1 MKAAMVHDYVIV
13 GGGSAGC
20 VLANRLSASGAHR
33 VLLLEAGPADRAFN
47 IRFPGGIAKLI
58 QDAKHNWMFWSEP
71 QPHLGNRRIYCP
83 RGKTLGGSSAIN
95 AMCYMR
101 GHADDYDS
109 WAAAGCE
116 GWSFADVL
124 PYFRKSENHEP
135 GEDALHGVGGPLNV
149 AARVHPDNPLSS
161 AFLVAAQAAGH
172 RCNADISGAT
182 EGVGVYRAFQKNGER
197 CSNAAAYLRPAEN
210 RANLTVITGAQ
221 ASRIIFDGRRAVG
234 VRYRQRGRMHEARA
248 QREVV
253 LAAGAIQSPQ
263 LLMLSGIGPQDE
275 LARRG
280 VAVIKDL
287 PGVGANLQDHL
298 DAYISWRSK
307 SRVSLSLHPSFIGR
321 AIKGLWQYMTKR
333 RGELTTNLA
342 ETGGFIKT
350 TPDEAIPDIQWH
362 FMPTVDTRHAF
373 DLAPT
378 QQGYGFSLMSY
389 FTRPYSRGH
398 ITLASSDPFAPPRID
413 FNYGHDERD
422 LLRLVAAIKRGR
434 EVFAQA
440 AFDPHRLEELKP
452 GAAVQSD
459 AELLDW
465 VRHNAET
472 AYHPVGTC
480 KMGVDAM
487 AVVDPQLRVHGV
499 QGLRV
504 IDASVMPTLVG
515 GNTNAPTTMIAEK
528 GADLV
533 LRDAA

>member
-1 MKAAMVHDYVIV
+1 MSATMPYDYVIV

-20 VLANRLSASGAHR
+20 VLANRLSADGAHR
-33 VLLLEAGPADRAFN
+33 VLLLEAGPADSAFN
-47 IRFPGGIAKLI
+47 IRFPGGIAKLV

-71 QPHLGNRRIYCP
+71 QPHLAGRRIYCP

-101 GHADDYDS
+101 GHASDYDG
-109 WAAAGCE
+109 WAAAGCD

-124 PYFRKSENHEP
+124 PYFRQSENHEP

-149 AARVHPDNPLSS
+149 SARVHPDNPLSV
-161 AFLVAAQAAGH
+161 AFLAAAQAAGH
-172 RCNADISGAT
+172 AYNADISGAD

-197 CSNAAAYLRPAEN
+197 CSNAAAYLRPAEA
-210 RANLTVITGAQ
+210 RENLTVITGAQ
-221 ASRIIFDGRRAVG
+221 ATAIVFDGARAIG
-234 VRYRQRGRMHEARA
+234 MRYRRRGRMHEVRAR
-248 QREVV
+248 REVI

-263 LLMLSGIGPQDE
+263 LLLLSGVGPRDE
-275 LARRG
+275 LARHG
-280 VAVIKDL
+280 IDVVKEL

-321 AIKGLWQYMTKR
+321 ALKGLWLYLTKR

-342 ETGGFIKT
+342 ETGGFIKSA
-350 TPDEAIPDIQWH
+350 PDEPIADIQWH

-373 DLAPT
+373 DLAPSKA
-378 QQGYGFSLMSY
+378 GYGFALMSY
-389 FTRPYSRGH
+389 FTRPYSRGR
-398 ITLASSDPFAPPRID
+398 ITLASADPLAAPRID
-413 FNYGHDERD
+413 FNYGSDERD
-422 LLRLVAAIKRGR
+422 LLRLVAAIRRGR

-440 AFDPHRLEELKP
+440 AFDEHRLEELKP
-452 GAAVQSD
+452 GAAVQTD
-459 AELLDW
+459 AELLAWLRD
-465 VRHNAET
+465 HAET
-472 AYHPVGTC
+472 AYHPVGSC
-480 KMGVDAM
+480 KMGVDAI
-487 AVVDPQLRVHGV
+487 AVVDPALRVHGV

-528 GADLV
+528 GAEMV
-533 LRDAA
+533 LRDAR